1 MEEKYDPARLMMNV
15 AMLVKSVGAMVFSV
29 DQEDLKK
36 IQIHIALKNPNLAP
50 FLIIKDPERSD
61 ATILLLQGTRVK
73 KSNSLVTAKDDLAAV
88 TIYYE
93 GKIYRSFA
101 SYEDFWQSV
110 KRN

>member
-1 MEEKYDPARLMMNV
+1 MEEKYDPDRLMMNV
-15 AMLVKSVGAMVFSV
+15 AMQIKSVGAMVFSA

-36 IQIHIALKNPNLAP
+36 IQIHITLKDPKASP

-61 ATILLLQGTRVK
+61 AAILLLQGTRVK
-73 KSNSLVTAKDDLAAV
+73 RSNSLIATKDNLAAV

-93 GKIYRSFA
+93 GKIYRSFP
-101 SYEDFWQSV
+101 SYEDFWRFV